1 MFRALV
7 GIERE
12 TNDGDMVSAALHEI
26 GVFDT
31 EEEALQAA
39 AAEMACNPIVISATA
54 QPVQTQN

>member
-12 TNDGDMVSAALHEI
+12 TSGGDMVSAALHEI

-39 AAEMACNPIVISATA
+39 AAEMARNPIVISATA
-54 QPVQTQN
+54 QPVPAKN